1 VTAPDP
7 SDDIWKRAE
16 IESPCVKVC
25 VIQPQSRL
33 CVGCL
38 RTIDEIGSW
47 SRMTADERRGV
58 MAALPD
64 RAPLLRQR
72 RGGRAGRLSEG

>member
-1 VTAPDP
+1 MTAPDP

-16 IESPCVKVC
+16 IASPCVKVC

-47 SRMTADERRGV
+47 STMTADERRAI

-64 RAPLLRQR
+64 RTALLRQR
-72 RGGRAGRLSEG
+72 RGGRAGRLAKG